1 MILLYMYFAAKQKP
15 VTWLFGIAAS
25 VLSIFLFY
33 YQNYWGSLFLNA
45 VYCIQGVFGYL
56 NWKFVLEGKK
66 VRQSLSLPLQLW
78 AVIILTF
85 FAYQAYQIIGRNA
98 QLELNVFD
106 CILAVLS
113 IYATWLEVKKE
124 MACWN
129 IWILANLSYAV
140 LYFVNASSNSMYLY
154 AALMLFLAI
163 FSMMAKRQWQASLS
177 ETKS

>member
-15 VTWLFGIAAS
+15 VAWLFGIVAS

-33 YQNYWGSLFLNA
+33 FQNYWGSLFLNA

-66 VRQSLSLPLQLW
+66 VRQTLSLSLQLW
-78 AVIILTF
+78 AVLILIF
-85 FAYQAYQIIGRNA
+85 FAYQLYQIISRNA
-98 QLELNVFD
+98 GIELNVYD

-113 IYATWLEVKKE
+113 VYATWLEVKKE

-129 IWILANLSYAV
+129 IWILANLGYAV
-140 LYFVNASSNSMYLY
+140 LYFVSASSGNMYLY
-154 AALMLFLAI
+154 AALMLLLAV
-163 FSMMAKRQWQASLS
+163 FSMMAKREWQASLS

>member
-15 VTWLFGIAAS
+15 VAWLFGIAAS

-33 YQNYWGSLFLNA
+33 DQNYWGSLFLNA
-45 VYCIQGVFGYL
+45 VYCIQGVLGYL

-66 VRQSLSLPLQLW
+66 VRQTLSIPLQIW

-85 FAYQAYQIIGRNA
+85 FAYQTYQIIARNA
-98 QLELNVFD
+98 GLELNVFD

-140 LYFVNASSNSMYLY
+140 LYFVNASSSSMYLY
-154 AALMLFLAI
+154 SALMLFLAI
-163 FSMMAKRQWQASLS
+163 FSMMAKRQWLASLS

>member
-1 MILLYMYFAAKQKP
+1 MILLYMYFAARQKP
-15 VTWLFGIAAS
+15 LAWIFGIIAS

-33 YQNYWGSLFLNA
+33 YQNYWGSMFLNA
-45 VYCIQGVFGYL
+45 VYCIQGVFGYF

-66 VRQSLSLPLQLW
+66 VRNSLSVFLQLW
-78 AVIILTF
+78 AVLILTF
-85 FAYQAYQIIGRNA
+85 FAYQLYQIIRRNA
-98 QLELNVFD
+98 SLELNLYD

-129 IWILANLSYAV
+129 IWILANLGYAV
-140 LYFVNASSNSMYLY
+140 LYFVSASSGSMYLY
-154 AALMLFLAI
+154 AALMLLLAV

-177 ETKS
+177 ETQS